1 MNRARRLV
9 DALRALQP
17 PKKALGQHF
26 LVLDEVLEATVA
38 WAEVNSDDHV
48 LEVGPGPGVLTEA
61 LLATGC
67 TVTAIELDEG
77 ACEHL
82 KRAFSEVLGS
92 GQLTLLEGDALA
104 VNWPNGIT
112 KVVANIPYQI
122 SSPLI
127 DRITKAHRHPHSEP
141 LEQVVLLVQEEF
153 AERVVMEYESDVGS
167 LGMVVA
173 LDFDADMGMR
183 VGPHAFS
190 PMPKIHSRLLKLV
203 PHDEDWPCDRRLL
216 VMMIQQAFAERRK
229 KLRSTLKRPPKR
241 LGRVPG
247 WHASRWRTAYEA
259 LVDDERMEQRP
270 EVFELDDWVELGMA
284 FTEVD
289 NKA

>member
-1 MNRARRLV
+1 MNQARRLV

-17 PKKALGQHF
+17 PKKSLGQHF

-67 TVTAIELDEG
+67 SVTAIELDNG

-82 KRAFSEVLGS
+82 KRAFPSALAS
-92 GQLTLLEGDALA
+92 GQMTLLEGDAL
-104 VNWPNGIT
+104 VVDWPNDIT

-127 DRITKAHRHPHSEP
+127 DRITKAHRHPHSAP

-153 AERVVMEYESDVGS
+153 AERVVMEYETDVGS

-173 LDFDADMGMR
+173 LDFDVDMGLR

-190 PMPKIHSRLLKLV
+190 PMPKVHSRLLKLE
-203 PHDEDWPCDRRLL
+203 PHGEDWPCDRRLL

-229 KLRSTLKRPPKR
+229 KLRSTLKHPPKR
-241 LGRVPG
+241 IGRVPD
-247 WHASRWRTAYEA
+247 WHAGRWKAAYEA
-259 LVDDERMEQRP
+259 LITDERLEQRP
-270 EVFELDDWVELGMA
+270 EVFELDDWVALGLA
-284 FTEVD
+284 FTNVD
-289 NKA
+289 TEG